1 MKITIELNDV
11 QDLHDLKKIIQ
22 TAAPETAEP
31 VKTPEPAEPVK
42 TPEPQ
47 GESEKP
53 EKTEEPVLEKPEDT
67 PPWEE
72 EPKTVTL
79 SELRKKGT
87 ELTKAGKLPELQ
99 AVFAEFGA
107 KKLSQ
112 IAESDYQ
119 AVMKKLE
126 EL

>member
-1 MKITIELNDV
+1 MKIMIELNDV

-22 TAAPETAEP
+22 TAAPEPAEP
-31 VKTPEPAEPVK
+31 VKTPEPA
-42 TPEPQ
+42 EPQ

-53 EKTEEPVLEKPEDT
+53 EKTEEPVPEKPEDT

>member
-22 TAAPETAEP
+22 IAAPETPEP
-31 VKTPEPAEPVK
+31 VR

-47 GESEKP
+47 GESEP
-53 EKTEEPVLEKPEDT
+53 EKTEEPAPEKPEDT

>member
-22 TAAPETAEP
+22 AAAPET
-31 VKTPEPAEPVK
+31 PEPQEEPEPEK
-42 TPEPQ
+42 PEETPEPQ
-47 GESEKP
+47 GEP
-53 EKTEEPVLEKPEDT
+53 EPEKPEDT

-112 IAESDYQ
+112 IAESDYR

>member
-31 VKTPEPAEPVK
+31 
-42 TPEPQ
+42 Q
-47 GESEKP
+47 GEPKLEKPEEPEP
-53 EKTEEPVLEKPEDT
+53 EKTEEPAPEKPEDT

-112 IAESDYQ
+112 IAESDYH

>member
-22 TAAPETAEP
+22 TAALETAEP
-31 VKTPEPAEPVK
+31 VKTPEPA
-42 TPEPQ
+42 EPQ

-53 EKTEEPVLEKPEDT
+53 EKTEEPEPGKPEDT

-112 IAESDYQ
+112 IAESDYP
-119 AVMKKLE
+119 AVMKRLE

>member
-22 TAAPETAEP
+22 IAAPETPEP
-31 VKTPEPAEPVK
+31 VR

-47 GESEKP
+47 GEPEPEKTEKPEP
-53 EKTEEPVLEKPEDT
+53 EKTEEPAPEQEKPEDT
-67 PPWEE
+67 PPWED

-87 ELTKAGKLPELQ
+87 ELTKAGKLPALQ

-112 IAESDYQ
+112 IAERDYQ

>member
-11 QDLHDLKKIIQ
+11 QALHDLKKIIQ
-22 TAAPETAEP
+22 TAVLETAEP
-31 VKTPEPAEPVK
+31 VKTPEPA
-42 TPEPQ
+42 EPQ

-53 EKTEEPVLEKPEDT
+53 EKTEEPAPEKPEKT
-67 PPWEE
+67 E

>member
-22 TAAPETAEP
+22 ATAPETP
-31 VKTPEPAEPVK
+31 EPVK

-47 GESEKP
+47 GEP
-53 EKTEEPVLEKPEDT
+53 EKTKEPAPEKPEDT

-126 EL
+126 AL